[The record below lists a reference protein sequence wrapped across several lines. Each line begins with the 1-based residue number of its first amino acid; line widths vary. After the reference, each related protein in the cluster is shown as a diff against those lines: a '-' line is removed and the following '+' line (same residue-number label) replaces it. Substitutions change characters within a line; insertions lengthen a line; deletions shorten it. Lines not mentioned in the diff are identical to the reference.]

1 MFFLPYHIIM
11 KDEGKVIL
19 FYVMSIFAMV
29 WFLIWSIADF
39 ADCNGFVEVNENFQ
53 KNREAA
59 GGIGL
64 IAAIGSLIIG
74 ILACVNAIYF
84 YRR

>member
-1 MFFLPYHIIM
+1 M
-11 KDEGKVIL
+11 KDEGKVLL
-19 FYVMSIFAMV
+19 FYVMSFVTFV

-53 KNREAA
+53 NNRGAA

-64 IAAIGSLIIG
+64 IAALGSLIIG
-74 ILACVNAIYF
+74 ILACVNAVYF

>member
-1 MFFLPYHIIM
+1 M
-11 KDEGKVIL
+11 KDEGSVLL
-19 FYVMSIFAMV
+19 FYVMSIVTMV

-39 ADCNGFVEVNENFQ
+39 ADCNGFVEVNDNFQ
-53 KNREAA
+53 SNRGAA

-64 IAAIGSLIIG
+64 IAALGSLIIG
-74 ILACVNAIYF
+74 LLACVNAIYF